1 MNKVLFLII
10 IIIIIIMIIDKELE
24 KLEKYHLLK
33 DEIARLAHAKSHCSV
48 CCCWGSLEPYQS
60 TLKST

>member
-1 MNKVLFLII
+1 MII
-10 IIIIIIMIIDKELE
+10 IIIIIIDKELE
-24 KLEKYHLLK
+24 KLEKCHLLK